1 MSNAAI
7 ITLARS
13 VSNSLSRL
21 WWPLRAGRVGQVARL
36 LWDLADR
43 LQQSD
48 AGLRAVQ
55 HRVTEIAVLQH
66 ETAQDRSV
74 LRVLCDRQELTIA
87 RLAGELTAERE
98 RCARLVLQQRRTPV
112 PRANAR

>member
-21 WWPLRAGRVGQVARL
+21 WWPLRAGRIGQVARL

-43 LQQSD
+43 LER
-48 AGLRAVQ
+48 AGDVSAAHISAVQ
-55 HRVTEIAVLQH
+55 QIGSLQARYAV
-66 ETAQDRSV
+66 
-74 LRVLCDRQELTIA
+74 QEQAITRLT
-87 RLAGELTAERE
+87 GELTAERE
-98 RCARLVLQQRRTPV
+98 RCARLILQQRKV
-112 PRANAR
+112 KK

>member
-1 MSNAAI
+1 MNNAAI

-13 VSNSLSRL
+13 VGNSLGRL
-21 WWPLRAGRVGQVARL
+21 WWPLRAGRVGQAARL

-66 ETAQDRSV
+66 ETAQDRSD
-74 LRVLCDRQELTIA
+74 LRKLCDCQELTIA
-87 RLAGELTAERE
+87 RLARDLAAERE
-98 RCARLVLQQRRTPV
+98 RRARLILQQQRK
-112 PRANAR
+112 AKK

>member
-36 LWDLADR
+36 LWDLAER
-43 LQQSD
+43 LAQSD
-48 AGLRAVQ
+48 AELRSV
-55 HRVTEIAVLQH
+55 RRIAVDLALLQRDTEQKH
-66 ETAQDRSV
+66 TGLLALSDARA
-74 LRVLCDRQELTIA
+74 LAIAKLTSD
-87 RLAGELTAERE
+87 LTAERE
-98 RCARLVLQQRRTPV
+98 RCARLILRQQRKV
-112 PRANAR
+112 KK

>member
-1 MSNAAI
+1 MSNTAI

-13 VSNSLSRL
+13 VSNSLSQL

-36 LWDLADR
+36 LWDLSDR

-48 AGLRAVQ
+48 EELRVMRN
-55 HRVTEIAVLQH
+55 RVAELAALQH
-66 ETAQDRSV
+66 ETAQDRSG
-74 LRVLCDRQELTIA
+74 LCKMWERQELTIA

-98 RCARLVLQQRRTPV
+98 RCARLILQQRKV
-112 PRANAR
+112 KK

>member
-1 MSNAAI
+1 MSNAA

-48 AGLRAVQ
+48 EELRVARN
-55 HRVTEIAVLQH
+55 RVAELAALQH
-66 ETAQDRSV
+66 ETAQDRSD
-74 LRVLCDRQELTIA
+74 LRKLCDCQELTIA
-87 RLAGELTAERE
+87 RLTGELTAERE
-98 RCARLVLQQRRTPV
+98 RCARLILQQRKV
-112 PRANAR
+112 KK

>member
-1 MSNAAI
+1 MSNAATI
-7 ITLARS
+7 ALARW
-13 VSNSLSRL
+13 VSNGLSQL

-48 AGLRAVQ
+48 AELRAVQ

-66 ETAQDRSV
+66 ETAQDRSD
-74 LRVLCDRQELTIA
+74 LRKLCDCQELTIA
-87 RLAGELTAERE
+87 RLTGELTAERE
-98 RCARLVLQQRRTPV
+98 RCARLILQQRKV
-112 PRANAR
+112 KK

>member
-13 VSNSLSRL
+13 VGNSLSRL
-21 WWPLRAGRVGQVARL
+21 WWPLKSGLTDKASWL
-36 LWDLADR
+36 LWSLAAR

-48 AGLRAVQ
+48 EELRVARN
-55 HRVTEIAVLQH
+55 RVAELSALQL
-66 ETAQDRSV
+66 ETAQDRSD
-74 LRVLCDRQELTIA
+74 LRKLCDQQELTIA

-98 RCARLVLQQRRTPV
+98 RCARLILQQKRKV
-112 PRANAR
+112 AK

>member
-1 MSNAAI
+1 MNNTAI

-21 WWPLRAGRVGQVARL
+21 WWPLRTDRAIQRAQL
-36 LWDLADR
+36 LWELADR

-48 AGLRAVQ
+48 AGLRAIQ
-55 HRVTEIAVLQH
+55 HRFAEIAVLQH
-66 ETAQDRSV
+66 ETAQDRRD
-74 LRVLCDRQELTIA
+74 LRKLCDCQELTIA

-98 RCARLVLQQRRTPV
+98 RCARLILQQRRRT
-112 PRANAR
+112 

>member
-1 MSNAAI
+1 MNNAAI

-48 AGLRAVQ
+48 AGLCSVQRRA
-55 HRVTEIAVLQH
+55 TETAMLQH
-66 ETAQDRSV
+66 ETAQDRSD
-74 LRVLCDRQELTIA
+74 LRKLCDCQELTIA
-87 RLAGELTAERE
+87 RLTGELTAERE
-98 RCARLVLQQRRTPV
+98 RCARLILRQQRKV
-112 PRANAR
+112 KK

>member
-43 LQQSD
+43 LQRSD
-48 AGLRAVQ
+48 EELRVVRN
-55 HRVTEIAVLQH
+55 RVAELAVLRH
-66 ETAQDRSV
+66 ETEQDRRGLLALSDV
-74 LRVLCDRQELTIA
+74 RALAIAKLTA
-87 RLAGELTAERE
+87 DLAAERE
-98 RCARLVLQQRRTPV
+98 RCARLILQRQRTLV
-112 PRANAR
+112 SRANAR